1 MNGAKAPGAR
11 VLASTDPQA
20 LAEAAALLSGG
31 DVIAL
36 PTETVYGLAGVST
49 MAPAIARIYAVKRR
63 PAHNPLISHVSDIAM
78 AQRYAHMDAV
88 SLALAQAFWP
98 GPLTLIL
105 PLRDGKGGIDRTSTA
120 GGDSVALRAP
130 RGFAHEL
137 IARLDLPVAMP
148 SANRSGRISP
158 TAARHVLADLGPDLP
173 LVIDGGDTE
182 IGVES
187 TVLRTAPHGIEI
199 LRAGVITADQIAAA
213 AGLEPEAVIAPYPH
227 AGQEG
232 AALPSPGMLASH
244 YAPRALMRLNAADLH
259 PGEALITFAGQALP
273 GQAQAAAVFDLSPAG
288 DLAEAAR
295 NLFAMLHRADA
306 TGAAC
311 IAVAPIPAHGIGA
324 AIMDRLTRAA
334 APR

>member
-20 LAEAAALLSGG
+20 LAEAAALLAGG

-63 PAHNPLISHVSDIAM
+63 PTHNPLISHVSDIAM

-88 SLALAQAFWP
+88 SLALAQTFWP

-105 PLRDGKGGIDRTSTA
+105 PLRDGKGGIDRASTA

-148 SANRSGRISP
+148 SANCSGRISP
-158 TAARHVLADLGPDLP
+158 TAARHVLADLGADLP

-182 IGVES
+182 IGVEL

-199 LRAGVITADQIAAA
+199 C
-213 AGLEPEAVIAPYPH
+213 AP
-227 AGQEG
+227 GS
-232 AALPSPGMLASH
+232 SPPIRSPPQRG
-244 YAPRALMRLNAADLH
+244 
-259 PGEALITFAGQALP
+259 
-273 GQAQAAAVFDLSPAG
+273 LSP
-288 DLAEAAR
+288 R
-295 NLFAMLHRADA
+295 
-306 TGAAC
+306 
-311 IAVAPIPAHGIGA
+311 P
-324 AIMDRLTRAA
+324 
-334 APR
+334 